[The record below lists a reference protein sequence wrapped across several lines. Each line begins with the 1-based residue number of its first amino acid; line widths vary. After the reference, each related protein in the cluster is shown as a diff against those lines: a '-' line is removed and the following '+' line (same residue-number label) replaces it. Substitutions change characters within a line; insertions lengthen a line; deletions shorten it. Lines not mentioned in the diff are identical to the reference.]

1 MATHSTDEA
10 RSKDPE
16 RVQEKCLPAAHAG
29 SPVGGYKN
37 FFRCTYGC
45 LVVLLFVMIG
55 SLVFKQ
61 IRWDRVLVLVPR
73 RWGAVCLGCV
83 FSMAPLVCAAP
94 WWVGLILLWA
104 WILWALWVRR
114 PPGVP
119 RDSATQC
126 SLWFSWAAAPI
137 TEGSSLKW
145 GLVSRWEGGACF
157 DGTFVAMWHSL
168 REWFPGVGLHGP
180 NSRMRRVPWVA
191 IAGSVRVPAQA
202 DSFWWWCTC
211 RCTFST
217 FWFCRWKWRQ
227 CRCISRSKASRGS
240 FMRAVSDACG
250 SSSGGGAVGILPRS
264 GDGGGV
270 AAGSALAL
278 GMCDV
283 LLGEML
289 VLRCSL
295 GPAWFGLCSGSR
307 GCGWGRRRFGWRRIR
322 GRWRFGHMACVLLVE
337 MLMMSCF
344 RGWWRFSLGSWRRRC
359 GWGRRR
365 FGRCSACF
373 W

>member
-1 MATHSTDEA
+1 MVGLREEA
-10 RSKDPE
+10 GTCLQRPRREVEGNGRGRWLDNLIGQGGRLSWPHTARMKQGARDPE

-145 GLVSRWEGGACF
+145 GW
-157 DGTFVAMWHSL
+157 
-168 REWFPGVGLHGP
+168 
-180 NSRMRRVPWVA
+180 
-191 IAGSVRVPAQA
+191 
-202 DSFWWWCTC
+202 
-211 RCTFST
+211 
-217 FWFCRWKWRQ
+217 
-227 CRCISRSKASRGS
+227 
-240 FMRAVSDACG
+240 
-250 SSSGGGAVGILPRS
+250 
-264 GDGGGV
+264 
-270 AAGSALAL
+270 
-278 GMCDV
+278 
-283 LLGEML
+283 
-289 VLRCSL
+289 
-295 GPAWFGLCSGSR
+295 
-307 GCGWGRRRFGWRRIR
+307 
-322 GRWRFGHMACVLLVE
+322 
-337 MLMMSCF
+337 
-344 RGWWRFSLGSWRRRC
+344 
-359 GWGRRR
+359 
-365 FGRCSACF
+365 
-373 W
+373 